1 MTVKTSVGATVGFGD
16 EPTGP
21 GAVSRAARN
30 MTLWRIASV
39 ALFCGMWELAGQLQF
54 NYAFPTFS
62 ATFLA
67 FFEMVADGSMGPA
80 YLRTLEP
87 LTIGVVLSLTIGI
100 GTGVAMGLRRD
111 VEWFSL
117 PVFIVMQAAPMA
129 ALIPLLTFV
138 YGIGLTSKVLAVM
151 FLALPVIAMNS
162 YKAVRNVNPSL
173 VAMCRSFLGTRSQQI
188 TKIILAR
195 GQSDDLRRR
204 QARRGGGL
212 FGHRAGGASDHA
224 HRHRRPHH
232 LSSLGGELRPHV
244 RRHRLDRGLRGG
256 HRDPAPVPRDGAVPA
271 RQAEVLSDH
280 GSNVRSDRRG
290 ARRAS
295 GPAAASSRCAAW
307 ARPMTA
313 TWWRWRASTSRSPRA
328 S

>member
-1 MTVKTSVGATVGFGD
+1 MTDRASAGVTVGFGD

-39 ALFCGMWELAGQLQF
+39 ALFCGVWELAGQLQF

-62 ATFLA
+62 ATLAA

-188 TKIILAR
+188 TKIILPEASPMIFAGVR
-195 GQSDDLRRR
+195 LGVAEGFSGIVLAELLITPTGIGDLITFHRSVANYAHMYAVIASIVVFAVVTVTLLQVLETALFRPDKRR
-204 QARRGGGL
+204 
-212 FGHRAGGASDHA
+212 S
-224 HRHRRPHH
+224 
-232 LSSLGGELRPHV
+232 
-244 RRHRLDRGLRGG
+244 
-256 HRDPAPVPRDGAVPA
+256 
-271 RQAEVLSDH
+271 
-280 GSNVRSDRRG
+280 
-290 ARRAS
+290 
-295 GPAAASSRCAAW
+295 
-307 ARPMTA
+307 
-313 TWWRWRASTSRSPRA
+313 
-328 S
+328 